1 MRRHSGSPSNNR
13 GKSLSILNCQM
24 NPSWQHETEPDRIE
38 ALMNNADL
46 SRYRYH
52 VVHHMAAMDVQVGPP
67 NSLASISACLDNG
80 ADVIEVDLTALADE
94 DFLLVHEPQLEH
106 ETNGVGAVAA
116 CPARKARTLQLRH
129 GGRDTRHPA
138 ALLSEVV
145 ARVRAHPAT
154 TDLQLDLKSVDPGQ
168 DDEVMERLARLVA
181 PLGRRVIVS
190 SGADWHLRTLRRIA
204 PELRLGFDP
213 MWLIDWAPEGALRD
227 PRVFPRKRGAFGY
240 FDDHLLASERWSST
254 ARYLRQRCESLM
266 GLVPG
271 VETFYMHH
279 ELVVHSLNDGFNWA
293 TALRADGIKL
303 DVWTVDVT
311 DPRAR
316 ANAVRLRDLG
326 IALWT
331 SNTPE
336 ALRFLLETRG

>member
-1 MRRHSGSPSNNR
+1 M
-13 GKSLSILNCQM
+13 K
-24 NPSWQHETEPDRIE
+24 
-38 ALMNNADL
+38 NADL
-46 SRYRYH
+46 SRSPYE
-52 VVHHMAAMDVQVGPP
+52 VVHHMAAMDVPAGPP

-94 DFLLVHEPQLEH
+94 DFLLVHEAQLEH
-106 ETNGVGAVAA
+106 DTTGVGAVAA
-116 CPARKARTLQLRH
+116 CSAWEARTLRLRH

-145 ARVRAHPAT
+145 ARVQAHPAT

-190 SGADWHLRTLRRIA
+190 SGADWHLCTLRRIA
-204 PELRLGFDP
+204 PGLRLGFDP

-227 PRVFPRKRGAFGY
+227 PRAFPRQRGAYGY
-240 FDDHLLASERWSST
+240 FDDHLLASERRST
-254 ARYLRQRCESLM
+254 ADRYLRQRCESLL

-279 ELVVHSLNDGFNWA
+279 ELLVRSLEDGFDWA
-293 TALRADGIKL
+293 MALRADGIKL

-316 ANAVRLRDLG
+316 ANAVRLRDTG